1 MSQQLIN
8 KIQQLNKRLDKFEE
22 KENVR
27 KPKYERIPPLE
38 ARATLTKLVA
48 GLVKKRAEKTTC
60 PTVPLGPRFLEP
72 VSGPGDADNSQPV
85 QTKRQAEDDLHCIQP
100 YLDSNTTPL
109 PDLLAQ
115 IIDRNWAMSR
125 EDFFRLCLAG
135 DSETGLILLKM
146 EIDRRK
152 AAGTWTESEI

>member
-27 KPKYERIPPLE
+27 KPKYQRIPPLE

-48 GLVKKRAEKTTC
+48 GLVKMRAETTS
-60 PTVPLGPRFLEP
+60 PIVPLGPRCLEP
-72 VSGPGDADNSQPV
+72 VNRSGHADNSQGV
-85 QTKRQAEDDLHCIQP
+85 QMKRQAEDDLHCIQP
-100 YLDSNTTPL
+100 YLDSNRTPL

-125 EDFFRLCLAG
+125 EDFFQLCLAG
-135 DSETGLILLKM
+135 DTETGLILLEM
-146 EIDRRK
+146 EIERRK
-152 AAGTWTESEI
+152 AAGTWTEDEG